1 MLHRRKLE
9 VIGEEENIYEKNN
22 NINQNT
28 VENSFLLTYI
38 E

>member
-1 MLHRRKLE
+1 MFNRSKLE
-9 VIGEEENIYEKNN
+9 VIGEEEDIYEKNN

-28 VENSFLLTYI
+28 VENSFLSTYI